1 MVQYVTVLAAFIQDW
16 TRLYEPRIDYLKNN
30 NTSTGCVIYS
40 PVKVHQST
48 TGLKLMIHVPTM
60 DLHDSRYN

>member
-1 MVQYVTVLAAFIQDW
+1 MSLFWPPLFKIGHDSMCPG
-16 TRLYEPRIDYLKNN
+16 LIIKNN